1 MAVQLTPIGIA
12 TLDEQHLEMG
22 GMLRTFQIAIIRGRP
37 ATEIRAMVDT
47 SLAALCAHCR
57 HEEAL
62 MAKSN
67 YSDAAAHRL
76 DHERLVLAAAAF
88 AEDMLHHRQ
97 PPEVLNEHGDLL
109 RSMFIAHMDRDDRA
123 LAQHL
128 LGLGLG

>member
-1 MAVQLTPIGIA
+1 MAVHLAPIGIA

-22 GMLRTFQIAIIRGRP
+22 GMLRAFQIAIMRGRP
-37 ATEIRAMVDT
+37 AAEVRAMVES

-62 MAKSN
+62 MEKSA
-67 YSDAAAHRL
+67 YPEAAAHRL
-76 DHERLVLAAAAF
+76 DHERLVLAAAAYS
-88 AEDMLHHRQ
+88 EDVLHHRQ

-109 RSMFIAHMDRDDRA
+109 RSIFVAHMDRDDRA

-128 LGLGLG
+128 ARMGLG

>member
-1 MAVQLTPIGIA
+1 MAVHLAPIGIA

-22 GMLRTFQIAIIRGRP
+22 GMLRAFQFAIVRCRP
-37 ATEIRAMVDT
+37 LAEIREMVES

-62 MAKSN
+62 MEKSA
-67 YSDAAAHRL
+67 YPEAAAHRL
-76 DHERLVLAAAAF
+76 DHERLVLAAAAYS
-88 AEDMLHHRQ
+88 EDVLHHRQ

-109 RSMFIAHMDRDDRA
+109 RAMFIEHMDRDDRA

-128 LGLGLG
+128 IRLGIG